1 MIEFPPR
8 AVHCPFCSL
17 LCELGDVAE
26 PKGGWNVL
34 TCAKRLAGQSQAAE
48 LRRAR
53 ELQATGERTLSS
65 VSDFVSARS
74 WLQSA
79 ERVLVTGRIHSV
91 EVSRRVV
98 EIARSL
104 RGTVDRWDS
113 DVAFDTFTAIQT
125 HGAYM
130 TSLAEARDR
139 SDLLLVIGDDS
150 LLESAPGLP
159 ESLSKLRINESQG
172 INDSQGNEGSQVVEE
187 LHSGERVRSASV
199 LLLGAWGEKGIARW
213 EQAGFSVTAISTQ
226 LDTLPRM
233 LSLAMREG
241 ELRGATSEVS
251 RLLLEATY
259 TTVVWSPKD
268 LLVSHRDL
276 WIGEMM
282 RWILKRNET
291 DRIGALVWNDFG
303 STFHQVCTW
312 TTGYPGRVSF
322 GTDVAN
328 YRPGEYSARRWLE
341 RNCRSGSLVLWVDE
355 TGGDLPVELER
366 SGVRTI
372 AVGSSGLVACHQGV
386 DSSSEWLRW
395 IPAGVVGVEYAGSMF
410 RGDQT
415 VLARVQPEV
424 AGLVA
429 GGAGVSLTDCLER
442 LVAR

>member
-8 AVHCPFCSL
+8 AEHCPFCSL
-17 LCELGDVAE
+17 LCELGDVAR
-26 PKGGWNVL
+26 PQGDWNVL
-34 TCAKRLAGQSQAAE
+34 SCAKRLAGQRQAAE
-48 LRRAR
+48 LRRAS
-53 ELQATGERTLSS
+53 EQHATGERSPTS
-65 VSDFVSARS
+65 VGDFVTARD

-104 RGTVDRWDS
+104 RGTLDRWDS
-113 DVAFDTFTAIQT
+113 DVSFDTFKAIQT

-159 ESLSKLRINESQG
+159 ESLSRSG
-172 INDSQGNEGSQVVEE
+172 IEDSQG
-187 LHSGERVRSASV
+187 GEQARSASV
-199 LLLGAWGEKGIARW
+199 LLLGAWGETGIARW
-213 EQAGFSVTAISTQ
+213 EQAGFRVTAIASQ
-226 LDTLPRM
+226 LDKLPRM
-233 LSLAMREG
+233 LSLAVREG
-241 ELRGATSEVS
+241 ERQGATSEVS
-251 RLLLEATY
+251 RLLLEAKY

-268 LLVSHRDL
+268 LTVSHRDL
-276 WIGEMM
+276 WISEMM

-303 STFHQVCTW
+303 ATFHQVCTW
-312 TTGYPGRVSF
+312 TTGYPGRVCF
-322 GTDVAN
+322 NTEVAN
-328 YRPGEYSARRWLE
+328 YRPSEYSAKRWLE
-341 RNCRSGSLVLWVDE
+341 RNRRSGSLVLWVDE
-355 TGGDLPVELER
+355 TLGDLPVELAR

-372 AVGSSGLVACHQGV
+372 AVGSSGLVAQRHGLESSGQELGGE
-386 DSSSEWLRW
+386 SSSKWLRW
-395 IPAGVVGVEYAGSMF
+395 IPAGVVGVDYVGSMF

-415 VLARVQPEV
+415 VLARVHPESKETV
-424 AGLVA
+424 SGVGHRESLV
-429 GGAGVSLTDCLER
+429 DCLGR

>member
-1 MIEFPPR
+1 MNEFPLR
-8 AVHCPFCSL
+8 AEHCPFCSL

-53 ELQATGERTLSS
+53 ELHATGERALSS
-65 VSDFVSARS
+65 VSDLVSARS

-79 ERVLVTGRIHSV
+79 DRVLVTGRIHSV

-159 ESLSKLRINESQG
+159 ESLSKSRINESQG
-172 INDSQGNEGSQVVEE
+172 VNDSQGNEGSQVIEE

-199 LLLGAWGEKGIARW
+199 LLLGAWGDSGIARW

-226 LDTLPRM
+226 LDKLPRM

-241 ELRGATSEVS
+241 ELQGATSEVS

-312 TTGYPGRVSF
+312 TTGCPGRVSF

-366 SGVRTI
+366 SGVRTV
-372 AVGSSGLVACHQGV
+372 AVGSSGLVACHQGME
-386 DSSSEWLRW
+386 SSSEWLRW

-415 VLARVQPEV
+415 VLARVQPET

-429 GGAGVSLTDCLER
+429 GGLGVSLTDSLER